1 MVEDEGVP
9 CRGCEK
15 VESVTFGWR
24 DQAAC
29 IGMTGLDWDGD
40 LRFSLFAICMS
51 CPVKAECLVE
61 ALDYE
66 ERSDAGVWGGTGP
79 EERRR
84 IRKGEDPYVVWREV
98 KEMMG

>member
-1 MVEDEGVP
+1 M
-9 CRGCEK
+9 K
-15 VESVTFGWR
+15 FGWR
-24 DQAAC
+24 DEAAC
-29 IGMTGLDWDGD
+29 RDMPNPEWDGD
-40 LRFSLFAICMS
+40 LRYSLFAICMG
-51 CPVKAECLVE
+51 CPVKMECLVE
-61 ALDYE
+61 ALDHE

>member
-1 MVEDEGVP
+1 M
-9 CRGCEK
+9 
-15 VESVTFGWR
+15 TFGWR
-24 DQAAC
+24 DRAAC
-29 IGMTGLDWDGD
+29 VGMTDLDWDGD

-61 ALDYE
+61 ALDHE

-84 IRKGEDPYVVWREV
+84 IRKGEGPYVVWREV
-98 KEMMG
+98 KEIIG